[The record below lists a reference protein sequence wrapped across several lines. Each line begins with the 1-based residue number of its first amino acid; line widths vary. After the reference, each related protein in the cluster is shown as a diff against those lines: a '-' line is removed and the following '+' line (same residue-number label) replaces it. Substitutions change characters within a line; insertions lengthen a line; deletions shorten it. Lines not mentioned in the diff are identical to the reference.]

1 MFFPLCDTGKIKQ
14 IGGAYK
20 LFFYPVLDMERD

>member
-1 MFFPLCDTGKIKQ
+1 MKSIFKQ

-20 LFFYPVLDMERD
+20 LQDDYRLPNLIYTPKRKA